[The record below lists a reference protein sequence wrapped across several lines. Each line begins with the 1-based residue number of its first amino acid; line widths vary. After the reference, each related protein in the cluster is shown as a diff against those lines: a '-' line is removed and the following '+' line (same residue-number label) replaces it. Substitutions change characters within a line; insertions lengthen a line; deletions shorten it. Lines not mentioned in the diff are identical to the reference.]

1 MKNKNI
7 TCIYQAFAQRFVEA
21 PLVAITAS
29 SLEKLNN
36 NECGAS
42 ACFQISP
49 ETFNQVHVSVQAGP
63 LKDNH
68 SVVS

>member
-1 MKNKNI
+1 MKSKNI

-36 NECGAS
+36 NEWGAS

-49 ETFNQVHVSVQAGP
+49 ETFNQVLSQTFCYLGYGFFLVS
-63 LKDNH
+63 
-68 SVVS
+68 